1 MKTRIETKLSK
12 AFSPCTLSVED
23 ESHLHVN
30 HGNYHP
36 GGGSHF
42 RVTLVSSLF
51 TGHSRIHRHQQV
63 YACLKEELKDGV
75 HALCLKLLSPDE
87 EESPGSG

>member
-1 MKTRIETKLSK
+1 MKKRIETKLSK
-12 AFSPCTLSVED
+12 AFSPCFLEVED

-30 HGNYHP
+30 HGNFHP

-42 RVTLVSSLF
+42 KVTLVSPLF
-51 TGHSRIHRHQQV
+51 MGWSRIDRHQQV
-63 YACLKEELKDGV
+63 YACLKEELKNGV

-87 EESPGSG
+87 VEIPEPE